1 MGHVGPGATCV
12 IMSDAQEFQMI
23 SGWADSHV
31 YVGERCSMTLD
42 GICLAEGH
50 YYDYRRRLWSMDI
63 LGSSGV

>member
-1 MGHVGPGATCV
+1 MRHVGPGATCV

-42 GICLAEGH
+42 DICLAEGY
-50 YYDYRRRLWSMDI
+50 YYDYR
-63 LGSSGV
+63 